1 MLQLRYLL
9 SQHVWLTLNT
19 SVTICHQPSGRDQV
33 GTFLTGKFSTMLMI
47 VAHEPFV
54 AAVHYSFIQGGEWI
68 GILSQRGDLYQED
81 RLSHHIT
88 FSRRLFPICGA
99 WAFLLVA
106 NWNAEKREKERW
118 MPFLSGLTDPSHI
131 SCSAKAYREKR
142 EYLATLFDQTRK
154 LTPFLSAA
162 SLIPVFKNTIQ
173 LYPTTRIQGMRLVQS
188 S

>member
-9 SQHVWLTLNT
+9 SQHVRLKLNT
-19 SVTICHQPSGRDQV
+19 SVTICYQPSGRDQV

-81 RLSHHIT
+81 WLSHHIT

-106 NWNAEKREKERW
+106 NWNAEKWERDGC
-118 MPFLSGLTDPSHI
+118 LSCPVWP
-131 SCSAKAYREKR
+131 
-142 EYLATLFDQTRK
+142 
-154 LTPFLSAA
+154 TPVTSAA
-162 SLIPVFKNTIQ
+162 RQKLIVRRGSTSLPYLTKLESRSPFSA
-173 LYPTTRIQGMRLVQS
+173 LLL
-188 S
+188 